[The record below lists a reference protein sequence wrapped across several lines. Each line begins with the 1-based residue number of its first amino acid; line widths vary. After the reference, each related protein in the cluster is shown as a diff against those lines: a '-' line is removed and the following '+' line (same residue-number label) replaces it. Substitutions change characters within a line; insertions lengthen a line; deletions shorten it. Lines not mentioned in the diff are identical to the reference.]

1 MQRVL
6 KDTPAE
12 DFTVPDNVVPVLV
25 NYMSG
30 LPTTPDDKNA
40 IKEFFLPGT
49 EPRQIEARPH
59 ESSNRK
65 PLAVSALTVYNF
77 SR

>member
-6 KDTPAE
+6 KETPPE
-12 DFTVPDNVVPVLV
+12 DFPVPDNVVPVLV

-65 PLAVSALTVYNF
+65 PLAVSELAVYNF

>member
-6 KDTPAE
+6 KDTPPE
-12 DFTVPDNVVPVLV
+12 DFPVPETVVPVLV

-40 IKEFFLPGT
+40 IKEFFLQGT
-49 EPRQIEARPH
+49 EPRQIEARITNPAT
-59 ESSNRK
+59 ENLLQFQR
-65 PLAVSALTVYNF
+65 
-77 SR
+77 

>member
-6 KDTPAE
+6 KETPAE
-12 DFTVPDNVVPVLV
+12 DFTAPENVVPVLV

-40 IKEFFLPGT
+40 IKEFFLQGT
-49 EPRQIEARPH
+49 EPRRIEAQATNPATENLLQFQR
-59 ESSNRK
+59 
-65 PLAVSALTVYNF
+65 
-77 SR
+77 